1 MKTQYFWVIG
11 TKGFEAYYIQKV
23 VLYVSNSRS
32 FVAMMTAYIYIYIY
46 YERPIRYYLI
56 RIGIKLS

>member
-1 MKTQYFWVIG
+1 METQYFWVIG

-32 FVAMMTAYIYIYIY
+32 FVAMMTAYIYIY